1 MRENVLRR
9 YRWPGVLLVL
19 ALGIAACAGDAGE
32 TTTTAGS
39 DATTTSSN
47 GGEVTTTSGG
57 ETTTT
62 AEAGGLPEGEVAFK
76 VGHVSAGS
84 IYDQVPVI
92 TNARL
97 NAEGWNVEDV
107 YFARTELTPQA
118 LAQNSIQISVNLY
131 LEPLRTIQAGGPDSK
146 LQFVMENNGAEFII
160 VAKAE
165 YPTCQ
170 DMGGIRFGI
179 HGETSTV
186 SVAAVKWLNEECGVE
201 PNVLVIPGG
210 DNRIIAL
217 ENDELDAT
225 LVQLGDW
232 LALEAVADEGEYVIV
247 DAGESMAFSG
257 AGYFLNTDWLEQNHD
272 VAVAYVGELLR
283 TYQIIHEDPTVLE
296 EAVRANVEVPEETI
310 AESVRL
316 YLDPTLVNLAPIDPL
331 GGSSDVLQAT
341 IDYFTPDELD
351 EGMDIN
357 DFYDPALLEEAI
369 AYMESTS

>member
-1 MRENVLRR
+1 
-9 YRWPGVLLVL
+9 
-19 ALGIAACAGDAGE
+19 
-32 TTTTAGS
+32 
-39 DATTTSSN
+39 
-47 GGEVTTTSGG
+47 
-57 ETTTT
+57 
-62 AEAGGLPEGEVAFK
+62 
-76 VGHVSAGS
+76 
-84 IYDQVPVI
+84 
-92 TNARL
+92 L

-131 LEPLRTIQAGGPDSK
+131 LEPLRTIQAGGPDST

-170 DMGGIRFGI
+170 DMDGIRFGI

-257 AGYFLNTDWLEQNHD
+257 AGYFLNTDWLDENHD
-272 VAVAYVGELLR
+272 VAIAYIGELLR
-283 TYQIIHEDPTVLE
+283 TYQIIHDDPTVLE

-310 AESVRL
+310 AESVQL

-331 GGSSDVLQAT
+331 GGSSGVLQAT

-351 EGMDIN
+351 EGLDIN

-369 AYMESTS
+369 AYLEGTS

>member
-1 MRENVLRR
+1 MA
-9 YRWPGVLLVL
+9 LV
-19 ALGIAACAGDAGE
+19 IAACAGDAGE

-39 DATTTSSN
+39 DATTTSST
-47 GGEVTTTSGG
+47 GGDVTTTSGG

-62 AEAGGLPEGEVAFK
+62 AEESGLPEGEVAFK

-131 LEPLRTIQAGGPDSK
+131 LEPLRTIQAGGPDST

-170 DMGGIRFGI
+170 DMDGIRFGI

-257 AGYFLNTDWLEQNHD
+257 AGYFLNTDWLEQTTWRS
-272 VAVAYVGELLR
+272 L
-283 TYQIIHEDPTVLE
+283 I
-296 EAVRANVEVPEETI
+296 
-310 AESVRL
+310 S
-316 YLDPTLVNLAPIDPL
+316 
-331 GGSSDVLQAT
+331 GSC
-341 IDYFTPDELD
+341 
-351 EGMDIN
+351 
-357 DFYDPALLEEAI
+357 
-369 AYMESTS
+369 